1 MYIPIPSWIHKIK
14 GDFFNYTTKD
24 YKTDSFDVVLP
35 TGNILNMRVCQAGGK
50 ALMSNPNNL
59 LGKWI
64 LRDILNLPLGTLV
77 TIELLDMIGIDSIKL
92 IKIDYNK
99 YEMQF
104 LKTGRFEIFEKLYKR
119 T

>member
-1 MYIPIPSWIHKIK
+1 MYIPIPSWIHKVK
-14 GDFFNYTTKD
+14 GDFFNYNTKD

-64 LRDILNLPLGTLV
+64 LRDVLNLNVGTLV
-77 TIELLDMIGIDSIKL
+77 TRELLDIIGIDSIKL
-92 IKIDYNK
+92 TKIATNK
-99 YEMQF
+99 YQMQF
-104 LKTGRFEIFEKLYKR
+104 LKTGSFETFTRLCKV
-119 T
+119 

>member
-1 MYIPIPSWIHKIK
+1 MDITRYIKFTFRYSC
-14 GDFFNYTTKD
+14 Y
-24 YKTDSFDVVLP
+24 
-35 TGNILNMRVCQAGGK
+35 
-50 ALMSNPNNL
+50 
-59 LGKWI
+59 
-64 LRDILNLPLGTLV
+64 